1 MVQRISTGSPFESKF
16 GYSRAV
22 RHDDTVYV
30 SGTTGYDYTW
40 FILTRKIRA
49 KFGADKAERVR
60 WYAAMRALQLRPLR
74 LPKPQVKRGQYP
86 S

>member
-1 MVQRISTGSPFESKF
+1 MQYLGILALWAFF
-16 GYSRAV
+16 LIAV
-22 RHDDTVYV
+22 IDVV
-30 SGTTGYDYTW
+30 ILG
-40 FILTRKIRA
+40 FILNEKLAA
-49 KFGADKAERVR
+49 KFGADKVERVR